1 MLIIKVTASMM
12 SSRERLEIDK
22 KPTPKKLSTF
32 RDQLERDELGNK
44 RNSQRIRGEI
54 FSSIT

>member
-12 SSRERLEIDK
+12 SSRKRLEIDK
-22 KPTPKKLSTF
+22 RPTHEKLSTF

-44 RNSQRIRGEI
+44 RDSQRTRGENLL
-54 FSSIT
+54 